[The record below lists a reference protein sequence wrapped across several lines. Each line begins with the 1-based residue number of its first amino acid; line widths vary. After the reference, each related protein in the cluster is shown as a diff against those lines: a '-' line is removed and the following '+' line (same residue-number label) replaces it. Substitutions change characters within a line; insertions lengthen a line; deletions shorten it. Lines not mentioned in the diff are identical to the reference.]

1 VPDPHPHRTG
11 TLFALAGGAA
21 FGVSTP
27 LTQRY
32 GAGLGPFTVGGL
44 LYLGAAIFSA
54 ARLEPPR
61 EGRVRRENMPRIAAA
76 ALAGAF
82 FAPVCL
88 AFGLSK
94 ATGTGAALMLNLE
107 VVFTVLLAAVFLRE
121 ELGPRLLTGVG
132 AMLGGSA
139 VLVFSA
145 EATGSST
152 TLGLVAIAL
161 ATFGW
166 AVDNVTLRALAELDP
181 RHVVLWKAGIG
192 AFLSFA
198 VALALH
204 EPLPAARVT
213 LLLVACGTIGYGLSL
228 RCYLLALRRIGSART
243 AAMFSS
249 APFAGALAAW
259 LLGQGD
265 LGVATL
271 VAGLLFAAGA
281 YLQAGEHH
289 GHVHTHDAVEHEH
302 SHRHDDGHHDHAHEP
317 PVTGEHSHPHRHEAT
332 THDHEHATDAHH
344 AHRHS

>member
-1 VPDPHPHRTG
+1 VADTHPHRTG

-44 LYLGAAIFSA
+44 LYLGAALLSA
-54 ARLEPPR
+54 ARLTPPG
-61 EGRVRRENMPRIAAA
+61 ENRVRRVHLPRVTAA

-121 ELGPRLLTGVG
+121 ELGARLLVGVA

-139 VLVFSA
+139 VLVFGA
-145 EATGSST
+145 ATAGAST

-181 RHVVLWKAGIG
+181 RHVVLWKAAIG
-192 AFLSFA
+192 SLLSFA
-198 VALALH
+198 VALVLR
-204 EPLPAARVT
+204 EPLPAVRAT
-213 LLLVACGTIGYGLSL
+213 LLLLACGTIGYGLSL
-228 RCYLLALRRIGSART
+228 RFYLLALRRIGSART

-265 LGVATL
+265 LGLGTL
-271 VAGLLFAAGA
+271 VAGLFFGLGA
-281 YLQAGEHH
+281 YLQAGEKH
-289 GHVHTHDAVEHEH
+289 GHIHTHVAVDHEH
-302 SHRHDDGHHDHAHEP
+302 SHRHDDGHHDHIHDP
-317 PVTGEHSHPHRHEAT
+317 PVSGEHSHRHRHEAT

-344 AHRHS
+344 AHRH